1 MERRSPE
8 RVVTSELTRPVQT
21 SYLSELTEAVISFH
35 RYFGRARELP
45 GVKEM
50 FAKKGQSSAPRPTSR
65 AHRARAHAFAFV
77 VFSTYTAQGGDEESQ
92 RAEIYKRYRNQGPA
106 YYGDMDEADG
116 AVLKD
121 DRASEEKDW
130 KSAYDRLATILSLD
144 PSASPMPSFPRPTA
158 PPPASASSTATP
170 STSTKRSATDA
181 TPSADVDMADAS
193 DASDAPNKTA
203 KLDGDAPVP
212 TGPKSG
218 STLVNAGTSSAEAVA
233 FEALGVLKQ
242 EDLVMPVLLGK
253 AEMEKIVLDA
263 RKKALLA
270 EYL

>member
-1 MERRSPE
+1 
-8 RVVTSELTRPVQT
+8 
-21 SYLSELTEAVISFH
+21 
-35 RYFGRARELP
+35 
-45 GVKEM
+45 M
-50 FAKKGQSSAPRPTSR
+50 FAKKGELTSPFACARTNQAHRPFVPTSD
-65 AHRARAHAFAFV
+65 V
-77 VFSTYTAQGGDEESQ
+77 SLAQGGDEESE

-116 AVLKD
+116 AVLRD
-121 DRASEEKDW
+121 DRESEEKDW
-130 KSAYDRLATILSLD
+130 KSAYDRLSTILSL
-144 PSASPMPSFPRPTA
+144 SESTSPMPPFPRPA
-158 PPPASASSTATP
+158 PRPPAAASSTSATP
-170 STSTKRSATDA
+170 SAPSTKRSATDS
-181 TPSADVDMADAS
+181 TPSEDVDMADSADSSSAS
-193 DASDAPNKTA
+193 NKTA
-203 KLDGDAPVP
+203 KLDTDSSVP

-253 AEMEKIVLDA
+253 SEMEKIVLDA